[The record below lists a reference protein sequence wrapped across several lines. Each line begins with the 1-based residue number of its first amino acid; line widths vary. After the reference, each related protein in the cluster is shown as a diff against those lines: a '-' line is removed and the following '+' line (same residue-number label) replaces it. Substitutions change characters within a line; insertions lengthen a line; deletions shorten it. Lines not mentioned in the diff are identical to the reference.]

1 MSKTF
6 PPLELLAPLCKKIP
20 DQILGKLETS
30 PDQYTVYIA
39 VLGQPGVINAHPATL
54 VKLDSDAWVMG
65 CMGSIPQVVLK

>member
-1 MSKTF
+1 MAAF
-6 PPLELLAPLCKKIP
+6 PKIP
-20 DQILGKLETS
+20 KSIPCDLIHQFLGKLETA